1 MGARP
6 IARVRKETSYDP
18 HPLVLWRQPSWA
30 MTLAVAATAWVVVAC
45 GSEAPS
51 TKPMMQ
57 GIAPVGSGGSPGVT
71 GGGSGVAMA
80 GSSGAPTVPTGNAG
94 SAGSAMAAA
103 GQGASGAAGQAG
115 GGGSDSAAAG
125 SAGMVTAAGAGGG
138 EGGMAGG
145 AAGMAGS
152 SAAGSGDGP
161 DNNAPCTASMAASA
175 KPTGS
180 GPHKVVV
187 ETNADP
193 GINEGTIYRPE
204 DLAGTERYP
213 IYVWGEGGCAQ
224 QGLSN
229 QAANGEIASHGYFV
243 IADGTPSG
251 GGGNRSLGGAGAGKP
266 MIAYIDWAIA
276 ENNKPCSAYYH
287 KLDITKIATNG
298 FSCGGLMAQGTAADP
313 RLTTWMIN
321 SSGGFM
327 ADQTLYKATHGP
339 VLIVLGGP
347 SDIAYENG
355 KRDYE
360 NLAKLTHPIM
370 LFSKDIGHGGDLF
383 RANGNFTKLNLAWL
397 NWWLKGDETVAG
409 KGFLVG
415 DGCTLCKD
423 STWEK
428 ASANIP

>member
-1 MGARP
+1 MG
-6 IARVRKETSYDP
+6 
-18 HPLVLWRQPSWA
+18 
-30 MTLAVAATAWVVVAC
+30 
-45 GSEAPS
+45 G
-51 TKPMMQ
+51 
-57 GIAPVGSGGSPGVT
+57 
-71 GGGSGVAMA
+71 
-80 GSSGAPTVPTGNAG
+80 
-94 SAGSAMAAA
+94 A
-103 GQGASGAAGQAG
+103 GQGATGGSGGAQTGAAGMMAQAG
-115 GGGSDSAAAG
+115 ASGAP
-125 SAGMVTAAGAGGG
+125 AGM
-138 EGGMAGG
+138 GG

-152 SAAGSGDGP
+152 SAAGAGDGP
-161 DNNAPCTASMAASA
+161 DNDGACTASMAASA
-175 KPTGS
+175 KPMGS

-187 ETNADP
+187 ETNSDP
-193 GINEGTIYRPE
+193 GINEGTIFRPE
-204 DLAGTERYP
+204 DLDGTERYP

-251 GGGNRSLGGAGAGKP
+251 GAGNRSLGGTDAGKP

-276 ENNKPCSAYYH
+276 ENNKPCSKYYH

-298 FSCGGLMAQGTAADP
+298 FSCGGLMAEGTAGDP

-321 SSGGFM
+321 SSGAFSP
-327 ADQTLYKATHGP
+327 DQALYKATHGP
-339 VLIVLGGP
+339 VLIVLGGQ

-355 KRDYE
+355 KRDYD
-360 NLAKLTHPIM
+360 NLAKLTYPIM

-383 RANGNFTKLNLAWL
+383 QGGGNFNKLNLAWL
-397 NWWLKGDETVAG
+397 NWWLKGDETATG

-423 STWEK
+423 SSWEK